1 MFTCNKIMWRLQQRF
16 KSELHN
22 VFTDKVNKMALRSN
36 DDKRLQSFSRV
47 KSYPY
52 KTSVGKVYKEELL
65 EHVKIAS
72 LNTKDDQ
79 LWWFYRKKYRN
90 TQSELATHSWSSIQ
104 GINNQR
110 LRSGSRKTIAV
121 RNLINH
127 QPDID
132 KIYLYAKDP
141 HEAKY

>member
-1 MFTCNKIMWRLQQRF
+1 
-16 KSELHN
+16 
-22 VFTDKVNKMALRSN
+22 MALRSN

-110 LRSGSRKTIAV
+110 LRSRSRKTIAV

>member
-52 KTSVGKVYKEELL
+52 KTSVGQVYKEELL

-72 LNTKDDQ
+72 LNTKDD
-79 LWWFYRKKYRN
+79 
-90 TQSELATHSWSSIQ
+90 
-104 GINNQR
+104 
-110 LRSGSRKTIAV
+110 
-121 RNLINH
+121 
-127 QPDID
+127 
-132 KIYLYAKDP
+132 
-141 HEAKY
+141 